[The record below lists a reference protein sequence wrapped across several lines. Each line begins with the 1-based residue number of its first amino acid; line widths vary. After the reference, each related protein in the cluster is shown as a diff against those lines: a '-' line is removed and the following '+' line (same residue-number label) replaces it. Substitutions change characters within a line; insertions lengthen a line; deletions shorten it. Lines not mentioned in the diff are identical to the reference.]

1 VPDKF
6 PFEIVDN
13 PGDQSIVLK
22 RVFGKEI
29 IKATVFADFEESP
42 EDYEDEE
49 EEDEGNEE
57 GEEEEEDEDEEG
69 EGGRSSL
76 SVVVT
81 VEKGEGPS
89 LEFVCNF
96 NEEGYEINSLMIRK
110 SSDQGVDENAYQGPE
125 FA

>member
-1 VPDKF
+1 VPEKF
-6 PFEIVDN
+6 PFEIIDN

-42 EDYEDEE
+42 EDYEDDE
-49 EEDEGNEE
+49 EEDEADEE
-57 GEEEEEDEDEEG
+57 GEDEDEEG
-69 EGGRSSL
+69 EGGRPSL

-81 VEKGEGPS
+81 VEKGEGPF
-89 LEFVCNF
+89 LELVCNF
-96 NEEGYEINSLMIRK
+96 NEEGYAIDSLMMRK
-110 SSDQGVDENAYQGPE
+110 SSDQGVDDNAYQGPE